1 MSMPRKRDARGRYA
15 KARTNGE
22 HRVDAAST
30 MDVPLRYSRIIRPQ
44 TAYRWLAPGLATYT
58 PRFIETILNGA
69 LAGDHV
75 MQFQLFDLMLD
86 TWPVLSSCQQELL
99 YGVVRRE
106 MVFDPYSEEDEKA
119 TADAVEKEKIVT
131 AAFQNMN
138 PDASRDEDSRIGLV
152 ESIMD
157 AWFRGISVIEILW
170 HQFETNKLGVQWGP
184 KSFQWAHPQNFG
196 FNAEGQLGLTM
207 PAPYGY
213 GTTSAPLP
221 FGYAIPTQRPP
232 RQQPLTPFP
241 DYKFLIAIHKVRS
254 GSALGGP
261 MLRSLAWWWCATNFT
276 SDWLLNLAQVFG
288 VPFRWATYHP
298 SSPDQTVSA
307 ICDMLNNMGSAGWA
321 AFPEGTQLEL
331 KEPHTGTTGHTP
343 QGDLLD
349 RADHYARMMILG
361 QTMTGA
367 TIASGR
373 GGQAFGTVEAQLK
386 QDRLDAACAFVA
398 DVINRQ
404 LIPAIIALN
413 YPGTP
418 IQIPSCRFL
427 QEAVGTFQDAQRD
440 QILASLGTPIPITY
454 IQQKYNIPAPT
465 SGEPTAVPPAKPTPP
480 SEASPGPIGTRP
492 IGQSPAQSPSQT
504 PRQVQAKLEEL
515 SEIEDLE
522 IFAREFYPFA
532 AQIAQKEN
540 KPMITNA
547 DEPNPNPAP
556 EPPPPTE

>member
-1 MSMPRKRDARGRYA
+1 MSKPRKRDAFGRFV
-15 KARTNGE
+15 KEVRTNGQ
-22 HRVDAAST
+22 HRIDAAST
-30 MDVPLRYSRIIRPQ
+30 MNVPVAYSRIIKPQ
-44 TAYRWLAPGLATYT
+44 TAYRWLAPGIASFT

-75 MQFQLFDLMLD
+75 MQWQLFDLMLD

-119 TADAVEKEKIVT
+119 TPDAVEKEKVVT
-131 AAFQNMN
+131 AAFENMM
-138 PDASRDEDSRIGLV
+138 PDPALDEDTKIGLI

-157 AWFRGISVIEILW
+157 AWFRGISVIEIMW
-170 HQFETNKLGVQWGP
+170 HQFETNKLGLQWGP
-184 KSFQWAHPQNFG
+184 RAFQWVHPQNFG
-196 FNAEGQLGLTM
+196 FDAGGQLGLTTQV
-207 PAPYGY
+207 PYGY
-213 GTTSAPLP
+213 AKTSGPPP
-221 FGYAIPTQRPP
+221 FGYGIPAMRPP
-232 RQQPLTPFP
+232 RQQPLVPFP
-241 DYKFLIAIHKVRS
+241 NNKFLIAIHKVRS

-288 VPFRWATYHP
+288 VPFRWATYV
-298 SSPDQTVSA
+298 SSTPDQTVSA
-307 ICDMLNNMGSAGWA
+307 ICDMLTNMGSAGWA

-386 QDRLDAACAFVA
+386 QDRLDAACAFVS

-404 LIPAIIALN
+404 LIPAIIAMN
-413 YPGTP
+413 YPDVDEF
-418 IQIPSCRFL
+418 PSCRFL

-440 QILASLGTPIPITY
+440 QILAALGTPIPITY

-465 SGEPTAVPPAKPTPP
+465 SGEPTAIPPAKPVAP
-480 SEASPGPIGTRP
+480 SGVSPGPEGTRP
-492 IGQSPAQSPSQT
+492 IGQSPAQPSPSQT
-504 PRQVQAKLEEL
+504 PRQVAAKLEEL
-515 SEIEDLE
+515 AGLED
-522 IFAREFYPFA
+522 IGVFAREFYPFA
-532 AQIAQKEN
+532 ALIAAKET
-540 KPMITNA
+540 KPNDDA
-547 DEPNPNPAP
+547 KR
-556 EPPPPTE
+556 